1 MRREYLM
8 FGWLVMLAPAAQ
20 AQPVDGAVVT
30 YERVLVTAAGDVR
43 GLETGTH
50 YLTPK
55 TDGRYRRD
63 VERTTGGAPEHLSE
77 IVVGDQ
83 RITVNHTMKIA
94 LWGPRSVW
102 WEAPSLRPMVI
113 LPRSSP
119 PAPATEGPDA
129 GGGRGG
135 DAGGGHG
142 GHGSDAGGGHG
153 GDAHEPR
160 GAVRTDEVRTIG
172 PLLLRAWVQEEPD
185 GMRIVSWLD
194 EQSQQSVAD
203 EFRSPD
209 GGWSGT
215 RVTSAARK
223 SLPADTFAIP
233 AGYDARPVR

>member
-43 GLETGTH
+43 VLETGTH

-63 VERTTGGAPEHLSE
+63 VERTSGGAPEYLSE

-113 LPRSSP
+113 LPRSST

-129 GGGRGG
+129 GGGHGSE
-135 DAGGGHG
+135 AGN
-142 GHGSDAGGGHG
+142 GHGSH
-153 GDAHEPR
+153 AHEPR
-160 GAVRTDEVRTIG
+160 GAVPTDEVRMIG

-209 GGWSGT
+209 GSWSGT

-223 SLPADTFAIP
+223 NLPADTFAIP

>member
-1 MRREYLM
+1 MARSVLRLL
-8 FGWLVMLAPAAQ
+8 FGLLVMQAPAAQ

-30 YERVLVTAAGDVR
+30 YERVSVTAAGDVR
-43 GLETGTH
+43 VLETGTH
-50 YLTPK
+50 YLTPM

-63 VERTTGGAPEHLSE
+63 VERITGGAPEHLSE
-77 IVVGDQ
+77 IVIGDR
-83 RITVNHTMKIA
+83 RITVNHTMRVA

-102 WEAPSLRPMVI
+102 WEAPSLRPMVT
-113 LPRSSP
+113 LPRPST
-119 PAPATEGPDA
+119 PAPATESPDA
-129 GGGRGG
+129 GGGHEG
-135 DAGGGHG
+135 
-142 GHGSDAGGGHG
+142 DAGGGHG
-153 GDAHEPR
+153 GDAHRPR
-160 GAVRTDEVRTIG
+160 GAVRTDELRKVG

-194 EQSQQSVAD
+194 EQSQQFVAD

>member
-43 GLETGTH
+43 VLETGTH

-113 LPRSSP
+113 LPRSST
-119 PAPATEGPDA
+119 PAPATEGTDA
-129 GGGRGG
+129 G
-135 DAGGGHG
+135 G
-142 GHGSDAGGGHG
+142 GHGSDAGDGHG
-153 GDAHEPR
+153 SDAHEPR
-160 GAVRTDEVRTIG
+160 GAVPTEEVRMIG

-209 GGWSGT
+209 GSWSGT

-223 SLPADTFAIP
+223 NLPADTFAIP